1 MAADFFAVAVFV
13 FEALVF
19 DVPADFFEAAVFV
32 FEVFAFDVL
41 AELFEFAVLELDPL
55 LVVFDAEPFVA
66 AAVFEPFAA
75 ADTFGSIDEAISVR
89 NVLAP
94 ALSPMA
100 AGFEI
105 AETASD
111 TASAAVE
118 IIPLLGF
125 FLDFDAVEEDFV
137 PVLFLAFVVP
147 ADFLAELAADV

>member
-1 MAADFFAVAVFV
+1 M
-13 FEALVF
+13 
-19 DVPADFFEAAVFV
+19 PADFFEAAVFV
-32 FEVFAFDVL
+32 FEVLAFDL
-41 AELFEFAVLELDPL
+41 SAELFELAVLELDPL
-55 LVVFDAEPFVA
+55 LAVFDAEPFA
-66 AAVFEPFAA
+66 AAVFDPFAA

-94 ALSPMA
+94 ALSPTA

-125 FLDFDAVEEDFV
+125 FLDFDAVEEDFA

-147 ADFLAELAADV
+147 ADFLADLAADV

>member
-1 MAADFFAVAVFV
+1 MPADLFDAAD
-13 FEALVF
+13 
-19 DVPADFFEAAVFV
+19 VFV

-41 AELFEFAVLELDPL
+41 AELFEFDVLELDPL

-66 AAVFEPFAA
+66 AAVFDPFAA

-94 ALSPMA
+94 ALSPTA

-105 AETASD
+105 AETASE

-125 FLDFDAVEEDFV
+125 FLDFDAAEDDLV
-137 PVLFLAFVVP
+137 PVLFLAFVAP